1 MAYVSF
7 SPKLIRLR
15 RRRRHDVN
23 SWVYVY
29 IQYNIRSIVVTRRDG
44 GRKGAGRTTPGL
56 KVCPR
61 FKNIFIADITPYNN
75 NSNNHISIVLVHSN
89 TRLLFGGGDLTLEAN
104 KKKTVSKTSKHII
117 YTIKYAYLCLIYN
130 YTLCIAI

>member
-1 MAYVSF
+1 
-7 SPKLIRLR
+7 
-15 RRRRHDVN
+15 
-23 SWVYVY
+23 
-29 IQYNIRSIVVTRRDG
+29 VVTRRDG

-104 KKKTVSKTSKHII
+104 KKKNRFKNIETHN
-117 YTIKYAYLCLIYN
+117 LYN
-130 YTLCIAI
+130 KIRVPMPNI